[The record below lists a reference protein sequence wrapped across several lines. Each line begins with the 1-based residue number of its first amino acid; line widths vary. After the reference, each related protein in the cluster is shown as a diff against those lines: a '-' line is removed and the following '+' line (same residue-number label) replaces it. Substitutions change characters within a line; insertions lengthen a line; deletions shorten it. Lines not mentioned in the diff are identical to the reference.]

1 MATVTFQTIVCNN
14 SSGSVSLRFE
24 PSTEPNPFWVG
35 SLNANQSI
43 SLNIQRTFGAS
54 ATVTLLRG
62 IRKDDAIISSPGTL
76 RLPFT
81 IGSLKFTV
89 TCNVTN

>member
-1 MATVTFQTIVCNN
+1 MATVTFQTIVGNN
-14 SSGSVSLRFE
+14 SSGFVRLRFE

-35 SLNANQSI
+35 SLNANESI

-54 ATVTLLRG
+54 ATVTLLSG
-62 IRKDDAIISSPGTL
+62 TRKDDVTISSPGPL
-76 RLPFT
+76 SLLFR